1 VKEWSIIFFY
11 PKSRL
16 SGTVII
22 LELRVGTS
30 DRDTIQHLHER
41 QYYHRLREKGCKRKI
56 LLVGINVTTGRDKE
70 YSCCIEEY
78 DESKKR
84 HNNSN
89 NNNNSNSCSSNN
101 NKRKKR
107 RLN

>member
-1 VKEWSIIFFY
+1 M
-11 PKSRL
+11 
-16 SGTVII
+16 II

-30 DRDTIQHLHER
+30 ASARDTIQHLHER
-41 QYYHRLREKGCKRKI
+41 QYYHGLREKGCKRKI